1 MLTLLKLLGDGKF
14 HSGQALGEALGV
26 SRTAVWKQL
35 QQLEAELNIDI
46 HKVRGRGYKLE
57 NPLSLL
63 NAAGIS
69 SVAGNAAAWP
79 VVVYDS
85 IGSTNAAVVNLI
97 AENFPAPFVV
107 VAERQTAGR
116 GRRGRK
122 WASPFGENLYYSL
135 ALRIDGGM
143 RQIEGLS
150 LLIGLAVLKTL
161 REAGVQGAG
170 LKWPN
175 DVLVGQRKI
184 AGILLE
190 LVGDPADVCHVIIG
204 VGMNV
209 NMRATEEVD
218 QLWTSLKLEL
228 GILFSRNELAGKLT
242 RNIEEYLSV
251 HQESGFE
258 VFRPEWERNHL
269 WQGRA
274 VSLHAGNEV
283 VEGVVLGIDAQG
295 ALRLQVASGEKVF
308 SGGELSLRLRDDT

>member
-1 MLTLLKLLGDGKF
+1 M
-14 HSGQALGEALGV
+14 
-26 SRTAVWKQL
+26 
-35 QQLEAELNIDI
+35 
-46 HKVRGRGYKLE
+46 
-57 NPLSLL
+57 
-63 NAAGIS
+63 
-69 SVAGNAAAWP
+69 
-79 VVVYDS
+79 
-85 IGSTNAAVVNLI
+85 
-97 AENFPAPFVV
+97 
-107 VAERQTAGR
+107 
-116 GRRGRK
+116 
-122 WASPFGENLYYSL
+122 
-135 ALRIDGGM
+135 
-143 RQIEGLS
+143 
-150 LLIGLAVLKTL
+150 
-161 REAGVQGAG
+161 
-170 LKWPN
+170 
-175 DVLVGQRKI
+175 LVGQRKI